1 MNFLSFLRALGEE
14 FKLFTLCSCKPVI
27 EVITGRESVPRSLYI
42 NCVMRIFQ
50 AWHTAVSSLRN
61 TEVSLYM
68 LKMKKEKKCNMI
80 SLSIIQLKKPG
91 HHNRGKKCNPILCR
105 EFDNNWIYVSLL
117 SIDRKKWGIK
127 RLLQFSC
134 NFKARRKTDG
144 WKSNAVN
151 IWLNT

>member
-1 MNFLSFLRALGEE
+1 
-14 FKLFTLCSCKPVI
+14 
-27 EVITGRESVPRSLYI
+27 
-42 NCVMRIFQ
+42 MRIFQ

-105 EFDNNWIYVSLL
+105 EFDNN
-117 SIDRKKWGIK
+117 
-127 RLLQFSC
+127 
-134 NFKARRKTDG
+134 
-144 WKSNAVN
+144 
-151 IWLNT
+151 